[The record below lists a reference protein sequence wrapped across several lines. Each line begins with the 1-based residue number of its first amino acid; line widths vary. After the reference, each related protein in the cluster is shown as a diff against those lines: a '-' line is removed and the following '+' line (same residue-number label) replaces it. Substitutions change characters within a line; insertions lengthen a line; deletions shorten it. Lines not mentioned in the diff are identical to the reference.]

1 MRGKILAAL
10 AVPVLVLFL
19 AASIF
24 SFQSIRDLQ
33 VAGQSQDIVALLDQG
48 EVVTTALQTE
58 REASVAVNEAPQ
70 GREPEIIEARRLATA
85 ALTAARADTNSSLD
99 SLRASYAELDISLL
113 DPAVT
118 ATLVSVSENNQTL
131 LVSVR
136 DFVNRKAGTSAVISD
151 RYSALVLQFLKVPQA
166 LADELTDRQVAG
178 YLSSYVS
185 AGRLIDAVRS
195 EGPLVQKV
203 LNTTLAGQAI
213 ESEQRNMTAVIAGT
227 DAARETASTSVAA
240 LDIPQLIVERPGGQ
254 YTSMRQILGTGET
267 ERITA
272 PLADQWAKV
281 NTDEINSLV
290 PLQGELSSLA
300 SDAASNEVADAR
312 TVAIYTILITVV
324 TVLASI
330 LIALLISRRITVPLR
345 NLAKAAQDVRAEL
358 PKLVEQVS
366 VPGQGP
372 ELTLTTI
379 TVESTD
385 EVGQL
390 AAAFNDVNSTTV
402 EVAREQAALRGS
414 IAEMFVNVARR
425 DHVLLNRQLAFLDEL
440 ERSEEDANVLANLF
454 RLDHLATRMRR
465 NSESLLVLAGIDSG
479 RRVRQPMP
487 VSDVVRTASSEIEL
501 YDRVRLN
508 LEADP
513 LILGHNALNAAHLI
527 AELLENATM
536 FSEPHSPVEVT
547 TNRTSRYVTV
557 EVRDHGLGMSPEDIE
572 AANTKVASR
581 SASDVIGVQRLG
593 LFVVGRLADRLGA
606 HVLFARASDG
616 SAGTVATVS
625 FPGSLFVDDNDVP
638 LQGPTDPLSASNR
651 QATEQWMAPEAE
663 MAVPVDLEALTD
675 GSTSIGMPR
684 RRSSVSTSETP
695 AVATSTP
702 DASDTQSA
710 MVLPPLESAN
720 PAIDLSSP
728 GDLNWSPA
736 QALDERLPLGLPS
749 RARNTEAPA
758 AFGHLEPLQD
768 EPILDGERRS
778 AMFNKFRT
786 RSSVDADA
794 TTDQPTELEQEQEQ
808 PVEAPAA
815 FEPEVGLTHETPMSG
830 GGVLSESRFD
840 PSELTRSQYAIDD
853 YESLPATGLG
863 EFDSQYAQP
872 DAYAPLEEQ
881 APQDEYVAA
890 DEYVAQ
896 HDAVEHDEQ
905 PFSTSRFERP
915 QDVQPEPQPMVIPG
929 LEPDE
934 DELLWSPQ
942 EEVPAAQWQDDD
954 APAWQPEQQW
964 EPQADS
970 GESTFEP
977 VQRYESLPAIDSSRN
992 RVAPEPQPFEPVQ
1005 QFEPLPAF
1013 GSSPRAEAPAP
1024 RAPEPDV
1031 FEPVQRFEPLPGAE
1045 NRSAPVDAPSRMSDL
1060 SQGFQQQ
1067 QAFQQQQQGFQEP
1080 QGFQPVERFEPLPAA
1095 QAPESPVAPPAA
1107 PPLRTRGSFGDPTPQ
1122 SQSADEPYRPI
1133 EQHRPIE
1140 QQRPLEQQRPPEQ
1153 YRPTEPPVQ
1162 SEQRFEPTPRRE
1174 PAQPERDEPVRR
1186 PEPTRAEAQVESTP
1200 QWAPTVG
1207 STPALPSFADVV
1219 ADAPTRRGNA
1229 RHTAETTRRG
1239 PFAWLRRRGE
1249 DNEPRPATSEVPVQR
1264 TEAPQ
1269 AARPMFVPE
1278 PVQAAAPI
1286 RHSTVTAGQPFEPQ
1300 PRPGQAFEPSPEPAR
1315 DQQASRTMRAQQF
1328 APLPADQAAPQQ
1340 PLRVGPPAPTESRG
1354 NMWSPHRPGA
1364 APQPGAGASVPV
1376 TELPLSGLDAGES
1389 WTPPSQINGDIAS
1402 MLAMRSNIQEQA
1414 LAELSQL
1421 SAYRPAAVETEQAG
1435 GLTRRTRGQVA
1446 ASTDDVASQKISR
1459 DAAELR
1465 SRLSA
1470 FQSATS
1476 RGRQMPGAEPADNR
1490 GADRRTSDDGTVMN
1504 TVPDSAPRPR

>member
-1 MRGKILAAL
+1 MLRRLSVRGKILAAL
-10 AVPVLVLFL
+10 AVPVLVLFI
-19 AASIF
+19 AASLF

-33 VAGQSQDIVALLDQG
+33 IAGQSQDIVALLDKG
-48 EVVTTALQTE
+48 EVVTTALQAE
-58 REASVAVNEAPQ
+58 RVASIAVNDAPLGGAPEA
-70 GREPEIIEARRLATA
+70 IKARDTATA
-85 ALTAARADTNSSLD
+85 SLMAAKAKTDASL
-99 SLRASYAELDISLL
+99 SILRGAYGQLDISLL
-113 DPAVT
+113 DPVVT
-118 ATLVSVSENNQTL
+118 ATLVGVSENNQTL
-131 LVSVR
+131 LASVR
-136 DFVNRKAGTSAVISD
+136 DFVQRRAGTSAVISD
-151 RYSALVLQFLKVPQA
+151 RYTALVVGFLQVPQA
-166 LADELTDRQVAG
+166 LADNLTDREIAG
-178 YLSSYVS
+178 YLGSYVAS
-185 AGRLIDAVRS
+185 ARLIDSVRA
-195 EGPLVQKV
+195 EGPLVQTV
-203 LNTTLAGQAI
+203 LDTALTPEAV
-213 ESEQRNMTAVIAGT
+213 ESEQRNITAIIAQT
-227 DAARETASTSVAA
+227 DASRETAASSIAS
-240 LDIPQLIVERPGGQ
+240 LDIDQLIVERPGGQ
-254 YTSMRQILGTGET
+254 YTSMRQILGTGES
-267 ERITA
+267 ERITTQ
-272 PLADQWAKV
+272 LAGTWNDV
-281 NTDEINSLV
+281 NTDEITSLG
-290 PLQGELSSLA
+290 PLQGKLAELA
-300 SDAASNEVADAR
+300 SDAAGAEVDSTR
-312 TVAIYTILITVV
+312 TVAIYTIIITVL
-324 TVLASI
+324 TVIASVV
-330 LIALLISRRITVPLR
+330 IALLISRRITVPLK
-345 NLAKAAQDVRAEL
+345 NLARAAQEVRAEL
-358 PKLVEQVS
+358 PRLVEQVS

-372 ELTLTTI
+372 ELSLTTI

-425 DHVLLNRQLAFLDEL
+425 DHILLNRQLAFLDEL

-572 AANTKVASR
+572 AANLKVASR

-625 FPGSLFVDDNDVP
+625 FPTSLFVDDNDVP

-663 MAVPVDLEALTD
+663 SAVPVDIEALTD

-684 RRSSVSTSETP
+684 RRSSVATTETP
-695 AVATSTP
+695 VASEAQA
-702 DASDTQSA
+702 ASDTQSA

-749 RARNTEAPA
+749 RARAEAPVT
-758 AFGHLEPLQD
+758 FGHLEPLQD

-786 RSSVDADA
+786 RSSVEADTA
-794 TTDQPTELEQEQEQ
+794 AEQ
-808 PVEAPAA
+808 PVEQDLAA
-815 FEPEVGLTHETPMSG
+815 EPLVEEPEVGLAHETPMSG
-830 GGVLSESRFD
+830 GGTLSESRFD
-840 PSELTRSQYAIDD
+840 PQELTRSQYAIEDYSTPVDD
-853 YESLPATGLG
+853 LG
-863 EFDSQYAQP
+863 EFSSQYAEQDTYAQPDTYVEQDTYAQP
-872 DAYAPLEEQ
+872 DAYASPDDSVQPDEYAAPEAHALHEEPV
-881 APQDEYVAA
+881 AQDELS
-890 DEYVAQ
+890 
-896 HDAVEHDEQ
+896 
-905 PFSTSRFERP
+905 FRTSRFERP
-915 QDVQPEPQPMVIPG
+915 EISEPEVQRPAMVIPS

-934 DELLWSPQ
+934 DELGWPEPEAPAAHWQADEPQ
-942 EEVPAAQWQDDD
+942 WQADESQWQAEQPQPQWQAEDVQTQSDEPQWQPPEPQAQPIEAQWQ
-954 APAWQPEQQW
+954 PERSEWQPQV
-964 EPQADS
+964 DS

-977 VQRYESLPAIDSSRN
+977 VQQYESLPAFDSSRN
-992 RVAPEPQPFEPVQ
+992 RVAPEPQAFEPVQ
-1005 QFEPLPAF
+1005 RFEPLPAF
-1013 GSSPRAEAPAP
+1013 GSNPRAAAPAP
-1024 RAPEPDV
+1024 QVFSPEPEV
-1031 FEPVQRFEPLPGAE
+1031 FEPVQRFEPLPTAE
-1045 NRSAPVDAPSRMSDL
+1045 SRAEAFVAPARAAEP
-1060 SQGFQQQ
+1060 
-1067 QAFQQQQQGFQEP
+1067 AQE
-1080 QGFQPVERFEPLPAA
+1080 FQPVERFEPLATLR
-1095 QAPESPVAPPAA
+1095 APEAPAA
-1107 PPLRTRGSFGDPTPQ
+1107 PAAAPLRTRGSFGDPTPPTQ
-1122 SQSADEPYRPI
+1122 AAP
-1133 EQHRPIE
+1133 
-1140 QQRPLEQQRPPEQ
+1140 QRPT
-1153 YRPTEPPVQ
+1153 Y
-1162 SEQRFEPTPRRE
+1162 
-1174 PAQPERDEPVRR
+1174 DEPVRQ
-1186 PEPTRAEAQVESTP
+1186 PEPARAEPQPPTDAAPQWSPTVASTP
-1200 QWAPTVG
+1200 T
-1207 STPALPSFADVV
+1207 LPSFADVV
-1219 ADAPTRRGNA
+1219 SDAPTRRGNA
-1229 RHTAETTRRG
+1229 RHTAESTRRG
-1239 PFAWLRRRGE
+1239 PFAWLRRRG
-1249 DNEPRPATSEVPVQR
+1249 DDDQRPATSEVPVQR
-1264 TEAPQ
+1264 VSAP
-1269 AARPMFVPE
+1269 APARSTFAPE
-1278 PVQAAAPI
+1278 PVEPSMPV
-1286 RHSTVTAGQPFEPQ
+1286 RQPSGSPMQSFQPE
-1300 PRPGQAFEPSPEPAR
+1300 PRPGVGFEPAAEATDNPMA
-1315 DQQASRTMRAQQF
+1315 QRTMRAQQF
-1328 APLPADQAAPQQ
+1328 TPFPADQGASQSSG
-1340 PLRVGPPAPTESRG
+1340 RVGPPATESRG
-1354 NMWSPHRPGA
+1354 NMWSPHRPEA
-1364 APQPGAGASVPV
+1364 APQPRADAPLPL

-1421 SAYRPAAVETEQAG
+1421 SAYRPAAVETAQAG

-1476 RGRQMPGAEPADNR
+1476 RGRQTPGAENADNR
-1490 GADRRTSDDGTVMN
+1490 GADHRTSDDGTVMN

>member
-1 MRGKILAAL
+1 MLRRLSVRGKILAAL
-10 AVPVLVLFL
+10 AVPVLVLFV
-19 AASIF
+19 AASLF
-24 SFQSIRDLQ
+24 SFQSVRDLQ

-58 REASVAVNEAPQ
+58 RQASIAINEAPQ
-70 GREPEIIEARRLATA
+70 GREPEIIEAQRAATQ
-85 ALTAARADTNSSLD
+85 ALTEARANTNSSLD
-99 SLRASYAELDISLL
+99 NLRAKYAELDISLL

-131 LVSVR
+131 LASVR

-166 LADELTDRQVAG
+166 LADELTDRDVAG

-185 AGRLIDAVRS
+185 AARLIDAVRS

-203 LNTTLAGQAI
+203 LNTTLVGQGI
-213 ESEQRNMTAVIAGT
+213 ESEQRNITAVIAAT

-240 LDIPQLIVERPGGQ
+240 LDISQLIVERPGGQ

-272 PLADQWAKV
+272 PLAETWEKV
-281 NTDEINSLV
+281 NSDEINSLV
-290 PLQGELSSLA
+290 PLQSELSGLA
-300 SDAASNEVADAR
+300 SAAASSEVADAR
-312 TVAIYTILITVV
+312 TVAIYTVLITVL
-324 TVLASI
+324 TVLASV
-330 LIALLISRRITVPLR
+330 LIALLISRAITVPLKR
-345 NLAKAAQDVRAEL
+345 LAKAAQDVRAEL

-372 ELTLTTI
+372 ELALTPI

-625 FPGSLFVDDNDVP
+625 FPASLFVDDSDVP

-684 RRSSVSTSETP
+684 RRSSVNTSETP
-695 AVATSTP
+695 AVASSTP

-758 AFGHLEPLQD
+758 AFGHLEPVQD

-794 TTDQPTELEQEQEQ
+794 TPEQPAEQEQ
-808 PVEAPAA
+808 PVEAPVEQ
-815 FEPEVGLTHETPMSG
+815 EPEVGLTHESPMSG
-830 GGVLSESRFD
+830 GGMLSESRFD

-853 YESLPATGLG
+853 YESAPATELG

-872 DAYAPLEEQ
+872 DVYAPLDEQ
-881 APQDEYVAA
+881 VAHDEYAGADGYVDEYAAA
-890 DEYVAQ
+890 DEHAPAGA
-896 HDAVEHDEQ
+896 HDLAEQDEQ
-905 PFSTSRFERP
+905 SYAGSRFERP
-915 QDVQPEPQPMVIPG
+915 EVVEPEPEPQPMVIPG

-934 DELLWSPQ
+934 DELAWSPQ
-942 EEVPAAQWQDDD
+942 EDLPAAQWQDD
-954 APAWQPEQQW
+954 APAWQPEQPQW
-964 EPQADS
+964 EPQADN

-977 VQRYESLPAIDSSRN
+977 VQRYESLPAFDSSRN
-992 RVAPEPQPFEPVQ
+992 RVVPEPQAFEPVQ
-1005 QFEPLPAF
+1005 RFEPLPAF
-1013 GSSPRAEAPAP
+1013 GSAPRAEAPAP
-1024 RAPEPDV
+1024 RVAEPEV

-1045 NRSAPVDAPSRMSDL
+1045 LRGAPLDAPSQPAEQS
-1060 SQGFQQQ
+1060 
-1067 QAFQQQQQGFQEP
+1067 QAFQPQQAYQEP

-1095 QAPESPVAPPAA
+1095 QAPASPVAPPAA
-1107 PPLRTRGSFGDPTPQ
+1107 APLRTRGSFGDAAPQ
-1122 SQSADEPYRPI
+1122 SQPVDEPYRPV
-1133 EQHRPIE
+1133 EQH
-1140 QQRPLEQQRPPEQ
+1140 RPLEQQRQPEQ
-1153 YRPTEPPVQ
+1153 FRPAEPPVQ
-1162 SEQRFEPTPRRE
+1162 AERSFEPTPRRE
-1174 PAQPERDEPVRR
+1174 PAQPVR
-1186 PEPTRAEAQVESTP
+1186 PEPARAETSAQSAPAP
-1200 QWAPTVG
+1200 QWAPTAPG
-1207 STPALPSFADVV
+1207 TPALPSFADVV
-1219 ADAPTRRGNA
+1219 SDAPTRRGNA

-1249 DNEPRPATSEVPVQR
+1249 DEQRPVTSEVPVQR
-1264 TEAPQ
+1264 IEAPQ
-1269 AARPMFVPE
+1269 AARPTFMPE
-1278 PVQAAAPI
+1278 PAAPVAPI
-1286 RHSTVTAGQPFEPQ
+1286 RHSTVTAGQSFEP
-1300 PRPGQAFEPSPEPAR
+1300 RSEPA
-1315 DQQASRTMRAQQF
+1315 DDHQASRTMRAQQF
-1328 APLPADQAAPQQ
+1328 APSPADQAAPQQ

-1364 APQPGAGASVPV
+1364 APQPRADAPVPV

-1421 SAYRPAAVETEQAG
+1421 SAYRPAAVETAQAG

-1476 RGRQMPGAEPADNR
+1476 RGRQTPGAEPADNR
-1490 GADRRTSDDGTVMN
+1490 GADHRTSDDGTVMN

>member
-1 MRGKILAAL
+1 MLRRLSVRGKILAAL
-10 AVPVLVLFL
+10 AVPVLVLFV
-19 AASIF
+19 AASLF
-24 SFQSIRDLQ
+24 SFQSVRDLQ

-58 REASVAVNEAPQ
+58 RQASIAVNEAPQ
-70 GREPEIIEARRLATA
+70 GREPEIIEAQRAATQ
-85 ALTAARADTNSSLD
+85 ALTEARANTNSSLD
-99 SLRASYAELDISLL
+99 NLRAKYAELDISLL

-131 LVSVR
+131 LASVR

-166 LADELTDRQVAG
+166 LADELTDRDVAG

-185 AGRLIDAVRS
+185 AARLIDAVRS

-203 LNTTLAGQAI
+203 LNTTLVGQGI
-213 ESEQRNMTAVIAGT
+213 ESEQRNITAVIAAT

-240 LDIPQLIVERPGGQ
+240 LDISQLIVERPGGQ

-272 PLADQWAKV
+272 PLAETWEKV
-281 NTDEINSLV
+281 NSDEINSLV
-290 PLQGELSSLA
+290 PLQSELSGLA
-300 SDAASNEVADAR
+300 SAAASSEVADAR
-312 TVAIYTILITVV
+312 TVAIYTVLITVL
-324 TVLASI
+324 TVLASV
-330 LIALLISRRITVPLR
+330 LIALLISRAITVPLKR
-345 NLAKAAQDVRAEL
+345 LAKAAQDVRAEL

-372 ELTLTTI
+372 ELALTPI

-390 AAAFNDVNSTTV
+390 AAAFNDVNRPPSRSPVSRQPSEAPSPRCSSTWP
-402 EVAREQAALRGS
+402 AATTCS
-414 IAEMFVNVARR
+414 STASS
-425 DHVLLNRQLAFLDEL
+425 
-440 ERSEEDANVLANLF
+440 RSS
-454 RLDHLATRMRR
+454 T
-465 NSESLLVLAGIDSG
+465 SSSG
-479 RRVRQPMP
+479 RRRTRTSSRTSSASTTSPPGCAATPNRSSCSPASTP
-487 VSDVVRTASSEIEL
+487 VVASASRCPSPTWCVPRSSEIEL

-625 FPGSLFVDDNDVP
+625 FPASLFVDDSDVP

-684 RRSSVSTSETP
+684 RRSSVNTSETP
-695 AVATSTP
+695 AVASSTP

-758 AFGHLEPLQD
+758 AFGHLEPVQD

-794 TTDQPTELEQEQEQ
+794 TPEQPADQEQ
-808 PVEAPAA
+808 PVEAPVEQ
-815 FEPEVGLTHETPMSG
+815 EPEVGLTHESPMSG
-830 GGVLSESRFD
+830 GGMLSESRFD

-853 YESLPATGLG
+853 YESAPATELG

-872 DAYAPLEEQ
+872 DVYAPLDEQ
-881 APQDEYVAA
+881 VAQDEYVGADGYVDEYAAA
-890 DEYVAQ
+890 DEHAPAGA
-896 HDAVEHDEQ
+896 HDLAEPDEQ
-905 PFSTSRFERP
+905 SYAGSRFERP
-915 QDVQPEPQPMVIPG
+915 EVVEPEPEPQPMVIPG

-934 DELLWSPQ
+934 DELAWSPQ
-942 EEVPAAQWQDDD
+942 EDLPAAQWQDD
-954 APAWQPEQQW
+954 APAWQPEQPQW
-964 EPQADS
+964 EPQADN

-977 VQRYESLPAIDSSRN
+977 VQRYESLPAFDSSRN
-992 RVAPEPQPFEPVQ
+992 RVVPEPQAFEPVQ
-1005 QFEPLPAF
+1005 RFEPLPAF
-1013 GSSPRAEAPAP
+1013 GSAPRAEAPAP
-1024 RAPEPDV
+1024 RVAEPEV

-1045 NRSAPVDAPSRMSDL
+1045 HRGAPLDAPSQPAEQS
-1060 SQGFQQQ
+1060 
-1067 QAFQQQQQGFQEP
+1067 QAFQPQQAYQEP

-1095 QAPESPVAPPAA
+1095 QAPASPVAPPAA
-1107 PPLRTRGSFGDPTPQ
+1107 APLRTRGSFGDAAPQ
-1122 SQSADEPYRPI
+1122 SQPVDEPYRPV
-1133 EQHRPIE
+1133 EQH
-1140 QQRPLEQQRPPEQ
+1140 RPLEQQRQPEQ
-1153 YRPTEPPVQ
+1153 FRPAEPPVQ
-1162 SEQRFEPTPRRE
+1162 AERSFEPTPRRE
-1174 PAQPERDEPVRR
+1174 PAQPVR
-1186 PEPTRAEAQVESTP
+1186 PEPARAETSAQSAP
-1200 QWAPTVG
+1200 AAQWAPTAPG
-1207 STPALPSFADVV
+1207 TPALPSFADVV
-1219 ADAPTRRGNA
+1219 SDAPTRRGNA

-1249 DNEPRPATSEVPVQR
+1249 DEQRPVTSEVPVQR
-1264 TEAPQ
+1264 IEAPQ
-1269 AARPMFVPE
+1269 AARPTFMPE
-1278 PVQAAAPI
+1278 PAAPVAPI
-1286 RHSTVTAGQPFEPQ
+1286 RHSTVTAGQSFEP
-1300 PRPGQAFEPSPEPAR
+1300 RSEPA
-1315 DQQASRTMRAQQF
+1315 DDHQASRTMRAQQF
-1328 APLPADQAAPQQ
+1328 APSPADQASPQQ

-1364 APQPGAGASVPV
+1364 APQPRADAPVPV

-1421 SAYRPAAVETEQAG
+1421 SAYRPAAVETAQAG

-1476 RGRQMPGAEPADNR
+1476 RGRQTPGAEPGDNR
-1490 GADRRTSDDGTVMN
+1490 GADHRTSDDGTVMN

>member
-1 MRGKILAAL
+1 MLRRLSVRGKILAAL
-10 AVPVLVLFL
+10 AVPVLVLFI
-19 AASIF
+19 AASLF

-33 VAGQSQDIVALLDQG
+33 VAGQSEDIVALLDKG
-48 EVVTTALQTE
+48 EVVTTALQVE
-58 REASVAVNEAPQ
+58 RAASIAVNDAPQ
-70 GREPEIIEARRLATA
+70 GTDPDSA
-85 ALTAARADTNSSLD
+85 AARDQAAKDLAAAQEATNASLGI
-99 SLRASYAELDISLL
+99 LRSAYGALDISLL
-113 DPAVT
+113 DPVVT
-118 ATLVSVSENNQTL
+118 ATLVGVSENNQTL
-131 LVSVR
+131 LASVR
-136 DFVNRKAGTSAVISD
+136 DFVQRKAGTSAVISD
-151 RYSALVLQFLKVPQA
+151 RYTALVVGFLQVPQA
-166 LADELTDRQVAG
+166 LANNLTDREIAG
-178 YLSSYVS
+178 YLGSYVAS
-185 AGRLIDAVRS
+185 ARLIDAVRA
-195 EGPLVQKV
+195 EGPLVQTV
-203 LNTTLAGQAI
+203 LDTALTPEAV
-213 ESEQRNMTAVIAGT
+213 ESEQRNITAVIAQT
-227 DAARETASTSVAA
+227 DAARETAASSIAA
-240 LDIPQLIVERPGGQ
+240 LDIDQLIVERPGGQ
-254 YTSMRQILGTGET
+254 YTSMRQILGTGES
-267 ERITA
+267 ERITGQ
-272 PLADQWAKV
+272 LASTWADV
-281 NTDEINSLV
+281 NTDEIGSLS
-290 PLQGELSSLA
+290 PLQGKLASLA
-300 SDAASNEVADAR
+300 SDAAAQEVDSTR
-312 TVAIYTILITVV
+312 TVAIYTILV
-324 TVLASI
+324 TVLTVIASVV
-330 LIALLISRRITVPLR
+330 IALLISRRITVPLK
-345 NLAKAAQDVRAEL
+345 NLARAAQDVRAEL

-372 ELTLTTI
+372 ELSLTTI

-425 DHVLLNRQLAFLDEL
+425 DHILLNRQLAFLDEL

-572 AANTKVASR
+572 AANLKVASR

-625 FPGSLFVDDNDVP
+625 FPTSLFVDDNDVP

-663 MAVPVDLEALTD
+663 SAVPVDIDALTD

-684 RRSSVSTSETP
+684 RRSSMATTETP
-695 AVATSTP
+695 VASEAQTI
-702 DASDTQSA
+702 SDTQSA

-749 RARNTEAPA
+749 RARAEAPVT
-758 AFGHLEPLQD
+758 FGHLEPFQD

-786 RSSVDADA
+786 RSSVEADTA
-794 TTDQPTELEQEQEQ
+794 AET
-808 PVEAPAA
+808 PVEQDQVLEPVVE
-815 FEPEVGLTHETPMSG
+815 EPEVGLTHETPMSG
-830 GGVLSESRFD
+830 GGMLSESRFD
-840 PSELTRSQYAIDD
+840 PQELTRSQYALEDYSTPTDD
-853 YESLPATGLG
+853 LG
-863 EFDSQYAQP
+863 EFSSQYAEPDAYAQP
-872 DAYAPLEEQ
+872 DEYVEPDAHAQP
-881 APQDEYVAA
+881 DEYVAPEA
-890 DEYVAQ
+890 HVLRDEPAA
-896 HDAVEHDEQ
+896 HEELS
-905 PFSTSRFERP
+905 FRTSRFERP
-915 QDVQPEPQPMVIPG
+915 EITEPEAQPPAMVIPS

-934 DELLWSPQ
+934 DELSWSAEQ
-942 EEVPAAQWQDDD
+942 EAPAAQWQ
-954 APAWQPEQQW
+954 AEEPQWQPEEPQWQPEQPQW
-964 EPQADS
+964 QAEDVQPQAEEQQWQAPQPEAQPVEAQWQPERSEWQPQVDS
-970 GESTFEP
+970 GESTFQP
-977 VQRYESLPAIDSSRN
+977 VQQYEALPGFDSSRN
-992 RVAPEPQPFEPVQ
+992 RVVPEPQTFEPVQ
-1005 QFEPLPAF
+1005 RFEPLPAF
-1013 GSSPRAEAPAP
+1013 GSSPRAAAPAP
-1024 RAPEPDV
+1024 APQAFSPEPEV
-1031 FEPVQRFEPLPGAE
+1031 FEPVQRFEALPTAE
-1045 NRSAPVDAPSRMSDL
+1045 SRSEGLAAPARTPEPV
-1060 SQGFQQQ
+1060 
-1067 QAFQQQQQGFQEP
+1067 QE
-1080 QGFQPVERFEPLPAA
+1080 FQPVERFEPLATLR
-1095 QAPESPVAPPAA
+1095 APEPAA
-1107 PPLRTRGSFGDPTPQ
+1107 PVAAPLRARGSFGDPTP
-1122 SQSADEPYRPI
+1122 PI
-1133 EQHRPIE
+1133 DAAP
-1140 QQRPLEQQRPPEQ
+1140 QRP
-1153 YRPTEPPVQ
+1153 VH
-1162 SEQRFEPTPRRE
+1162 
-1174 PAQPERDEPVRR
+1174 DEPVRQ
-1186 PEPTRAEAQVESTP
+1186 PEPARAELESSHDAAPRWT
-1200 QWAPTVG
+1200 PTVA
-1207 STPALPSFADVV
+1207 SSPTLPSFADVV
-1219 ADAPTRRGNA
+1219 SDAPTRRGNA
-1229 RHTAETTRRG
+1229 RHTAEATRRG

-1249 DNEPRPATSEVPVQR
+1249 DEQRPATSEVPVQR
-1264 TEAPQ
+1264 VSAPET
-1269 AARPMFVPE
+1269 ARPTFAPE
-1278 PVQAAAPI
+1278 QAEPSMPVRQP
-1286 RHSTVTAGQPFEPQ
+1286 AGSSMQSFQPQ
-1300 PRPGQAFEPSPEPAR
+1300 PRAGVGFEPAAEATDSPMAT
-1315 DQQASRTMRAQQF
+1315 RTMRAQQF
-1328 APLPADQAAPQQ
+1328 TPFPADQGASQ
-1340 PLRVGPPAPTESRG
+1340 PPARLGPPAPTESRG
-1354 NMWSPHRPGA
+1354 NMWSPHRPDA
-1364 APQPGAGASVPV
+1364 APQPRVDAPLPL

-1421 SAYRPAAVETEQAG
+1421 SAYRPAAVETAQAG

-1476 RGRQMPGAEPADNR
+1476 RGRQTPGAENADNR
-1490 GADRRTSDDGTVMN
+1490 GADHRTSDDGTVMN